1 MAQTA
6 SITRREAKIA
16 VDDFVHHYIAN
27 TSADVSPETIVAI
40 QAAVSTDIQIR
51 DYLLGLSLEYP
62 LPNVIEALSVMSEFI
77 PDGYRAGIYSVL
89 AACNYQN
96 ESTDTAKDFL
106 SLALA
111 EDDSYSLAKLLER
124 VISAGWPTDAFA
136 KMTVELHP
144 KVVEGLDETPIE

>member
-77 PDGYRAGIYSVL
+77 PEGNRAGIYSVL

-106 SLALA
+106 ALALA

-124 VISAGWPTDAFA
+124 VIGAGWPTGAFA

>member
-106 SLALA
+106 ALALA

-124 VISAGWPTDAFA
+124 VIGAGWPTGAFA

>member
-77 PDGYRAGIYSVL
+77 PEGNRAGIYSVL

-96 ESTDTAKDFL
+96 ESSDTAKDFL
-106 SLALA
+106 ALALA

-124 VISAGWPTDAFA
+124 VIGAGWPTGAFA

>member
-62 LPNVIEALSVMSEFI
+62 LPNLIEALSVMSEFI
-77 PDGYRAGIYSVL
+77 PEGNRAGIYSVL

-106 SLALA
+106 ALALA
-111 EDDSYSLAKLLER
+111 ENDSYSLAKLLER
-124 VISAGWPTDAFA
+124 VISAGWPTGAFA
-136 KMTVELHP
+136 KMTEELHP

>member
-40 QAAVSTDIQIR
+40 QASVSTDIQIR

-77 PDGYRAGIYSVL
+77 PEGNRAGIYSVL

-106 SLALA
+106 ALALA
-111 EDDSYSLAKLLER
+111 ENDSYSLAKLLER

>member
-16 VDDFVHHYIAN
+16 VDTFVHNYLAN
-27 TSADVSPETIVAI
+27 TSAEVSPETIVSV
-40 QAAVSTDIQIR
+40 QAGVSTDIQIR

-77 PDGYRAGIYSVL
+77 PEGNRAGIYSVL

-106 SLALA
+106 ALALQEDATYSLAL
-111 EDDSYSLAKLLER
+111 LLER
-124 VISAGWPTDAFA
+124 VIDAGWPTGAFA
-136 KMTVELHP
+136 NMTVKLHP
-144 KVVEGLDETPIE
+144 KVVEGLDDTPIE